1 MQSVD
6 KFAALLTN
14 RRYLVLCILCALIY
28 LPNLGG
34 YLLFDVDEPRYAE
47 TARVM
52 AESGEWVL
60 PYFNGEYRFE
70 KPVLTYWLIG
80 GAYKLFGVG
89 EFGARLPS
97 ALAATLTVLL
107 TCLAAGRLI
116 GPGVGLAAGAILAVS
131 LQFMALGRMA
141 LTDMHLTL
149 FITATLVFFI
159 VGIEHENRRKQK
171 LWLLASWCAAA
182 LAVLTKG
189 PVGVVLP
196 GVIAGAYILLS
207 GDSVRKLKS
216 VPWLS
221 GFLLFCIIALPWYIA
236 VTLRSDFEFFRT
248 FIIKHNIQRFAGE
261 VAEGGQHVEPFWY
274 YIPVVLLGVLPWA
287 FFLVQAVYS
296 PLRTALGRLVQRQK
310 IRDPLLFP
318 LLWALGVI
326 VFFSAARAKLPTYVT
341 PAFPALAVLVAAW
354 LAEQRL
360 RANISGKLLKNLWIP
375 SSATLLTVAGMGGFL
390 LLGSSGLAPFPV
402 GSLPAWCAF
411 ALIAGPLAALAL
423 LLGNRLRE
431 ALGAAVVGQVFFSMV
446 LAVGV
451 LPLVSLHRQ
460 QPQKVL
466 VEAACD
472 WLGNTGTLAAYRYR
486 KTAMIFYSS
495 RNLEFYELQDL
506 QNGTLASLER
516 PAAVITRQRHL
527 DELLGIQGA
536 TVARTGGGLALVLL
550 PLPPR

>member
-6 KFAALLTN
+6 KYAALLTN
-14 RRYLVLCILCALIY
+14 RRYLVLCILCALVY

-159 VGIEHENRRKQK
+159 VGIEHENRRKQR

-196 GVIAGAYILLS
+196 GAIAGAYILLS
-207 GDSVRKLKS
+207 VNSVRKLKS

-296 PLRTALGRLVQRQK
+296 PLRPALGRLVQRQK

-341 PAFPALAVLVAAW
+341 PAYPALAVLVAAW
-354 LAEQRL
+354 LAELRL
-360 RANISGKLLKNLWIP
+360 RANHSGKLLKNLWIP

-390 LLGSSGLAPFPV
+390 LLGSSGMAPFPV
-402 GSLPAWCAF
+402 GSLPYWCAL
-411 ALIAGPLAALAL
+411 ALVAGPLAALAL

-431 ALGAAVVGQVFFSMV
+431 ALGAAVAGQVFFSMV

-451 LPLVSLHRQ
+451 LPLVSQHRQ